1 MMMAVSFVP
10 PTIIL
15 DLVFMAMLVV
25 VAFAIVRLRSLFA
38 IVMLQG
44 VYSLVS
50 AAWFVSLD
58 AVDVAFTE
66 AAVGAGVSTVLML
79 AAMLLADR
87 KSNPVPVSKQVAPL
101 VVVIVA
107 GLAMFYA
114 IGDMPA
120 YGDVNSPA
128 NTGPG
133 MDYVERTVDEI
144 HIPNVVT
151 AVLASYRGYDTFG
164 EAVVIF
170 AAGLGVLLLLG
181 LNGNAGRWSATPN
194 GQRISAP
201 SAPSAATPRPN
212 SKSRPKNQPRPKPQ
226 PSASLKGSI
235 KESGYIK
242 TAPPQASPEPVK
254 GPIVETS
261 AVEKVAVKAP
271 AAKKRGRPA
280 GSKNKAKA
288 APKSAA
294 KLNAPKAKL
303 EAAATPKRRGRPK
316 GSTNKSK
323 VVEPKAKEAA
333 APKRRGRPPG
343 SKNKAKSTVA
353 KAATTA
359 PKRGRGRPKGSKNK
373 PKDGGKS

>member
-1 MMMAVSFVP
+1 MIMASSFVP
-10 PTIIL
+10 PTMIL
-15 DLVFMAMLVV
+15 DLALMAMLVV
-25 VAFAIVRLRSLFA
+25 VAFTIVRLRSLFA

-44 VYSLVS
+44 VYSLVC

-87 KSNPVPVSKQVAPL
+87 RSEAVPMSKQIAPII
-101 VVVIVA
+101 VVIVA

-120 YGDVNSPA
+120 YGDANSPA
-128 NTGPG
+128 NSGPG
-133 MDYVERTVDEI
+133 MDYIERTTDEI

-181 LNGNAGRWSATPN
+181 LNGNAGRWTASPN

-201 SAPSAATPRPN
+201 SAPSAATPKP
-212 SKSRPKNQPRPKPQ
+212 SPRPTRRPQ
-226 PSASLKGSI
+226 SSAALKG
-235 KESGYIK
+235 
-242 TAPPQASPEPVK
+242 PVREE
-254 GPIVETS
+254 GPVL
-261 AVEKVAVKAP
+261 
-271 AAKKRGRPA
+271 R
-280 GSKNKAKA
+280 A
-288 APKSAA
+288 APKAMD
-294 KLNAPKAKL
+294 APLKGAVV
-303 EAAATPKRRGRPK
+303 EVSDAPKRRGRPK
-316 GSTNKSK
+316 GSKN
-323 VVEPKAKEAA
+323 KAKADAANVEAA
-333 APKRRGRPPG
+333 PMVAPKRRGRPKGSKNKAKPAVSKAATSPAKSAPKRRGRPPG
-343 SKNKAKSTVA
+343 AKNKPKTVEASSKTVA
-353 KAATTA
+353 NTT

-373 PKDGGKS
+373 PKAGGTS